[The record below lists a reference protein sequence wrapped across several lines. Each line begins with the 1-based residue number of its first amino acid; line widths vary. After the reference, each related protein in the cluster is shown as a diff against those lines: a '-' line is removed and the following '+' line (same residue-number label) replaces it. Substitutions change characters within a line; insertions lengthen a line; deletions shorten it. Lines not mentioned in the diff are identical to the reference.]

1 MGSTITVIANYTDD
15 GMTAESVSSAAT
27 AVVVAVTNVNNPV
40 TGTVTIDNLTPAEGD
55 TLMVSDDLVDIDG
68 LGTFVYQWKSGGAN
82 VGMNAT
88 TYTTTQADV
97 GNAITVTISFN
108 DVDGFPE
115 TKTSAPTAT
124 VTNVDDVGIVSIT
137 GTPTQGQALMANI
150 SDADGI
156 TAGSISYEWKRGTTI
171 VANTQSY
178 DLVQTDVGNT
188 LTVTVSY
195 TDAQSNEQKNITS
208 STPTIG
214 NVNDPGQVEI
224 EDTPPEEDRPIKAL
238 VTDPDGV
245 ASVSNYQWK
254 RGIINIGTNSDTYT
268 VVQADAG
275 ELITV
280 TVTYKDISGNEDTIS
295 SAAVTGINVNDVGV
309 ATISGTPTQGEKLT
323 ASITDADGTPS
334 NITYQWKR
342 GVTNVGT
349 NSNTYDLVQGD
360 VGKTITVTIDYND
373 GLEPRE
379 SATSSATAPIANVN
393 DTGTATIS
401 GLRTQGQTLT
411 AKISDADVVTPT
423 SPTYIWQRGNVNISG
438 ATAKTYLLTQD
449 DVNKTIKVTVSYT
462 DGFNAGTENATS
474 SPTGLIE
481 NVNDTGVATITGTAT
496 KGLTLT
502 AIVTDPDGVATIS
515 SYQWK
520 RGNAA
525 IGGATSPTYDLVQAD
540 VGNTMTVTVGYKVGS
555 DPQESAT
562 SDPTVSVAGVN
573 NTGVA
578 TIAGTPTE
586 GETLTANITDA
597 DGFAGSIFSYQWKR
611 EGLDITGAITK
622 NYALVQDDVGN
633 IITVIVS
640 YDDGLGNEES
650 VTSSATTSVVNV
662 NNVGA
667 VIIEGLVNNTAM
679 DSATLTA
686 SVTDADGTTTNTLNY
701 QWKRDGSDIA
711 GANSISYVLQSPE
724 DIGKAISV
732 TVDYTDDL
740 GGVESATSPPTNPT
754 LDMTAPDITLP
765 HLVDPTLT
773 DPIIVDAEGLFTP
786 VNIGAATANDN
797 NDDGALTPVSNAPNR
812 FSPGTTEVEWK
823 VTDAAGN
830 EAIATQTVIVRPL
843 VDFSVD
849 QLVAEDTTVSFRI
862 ILNGKVNDPV
872 EIDYFVSGDLLGSA
886 HTLVD
891 GMATINAGEDSTE
904 VSFTVSDSGAG
915 TGDIENIEIGM
926 FTPTDA
932 ALGTKTTLN
941 IGITEENIAPVV
953 SLSAVQAGKTT
964 RTVIISGK
972 GDVSVTSSVI
982 DPNTGDSL
990 NHDWSATDNTLFDT
1004 DGNVADD
1011 TFDFDP
1017 SNLTPGLYTLR
1028 LNVGDGSTT
1037 TEAEITLNILSDAL
1051 ASTLEDSDNDG
1062 IPNSLEN
1069 PDPNG
1074 SNAANILP
1082 SQRSLYT
1089 SRLLETEAGLKFSLG
1104 AVAFEA
1110 GKGQANVTLADT
1122 SNAGHPNDIGF
1133 AYPSG
1138 LFDFD
1143 IEGLGAAGQSIDIV
1157 LPQQLA
1163 IPANATYRKLVAN
1176 NWQEFVIDDNNAIA
1190 SALGA
1195 SGFAHHRVTLNIRP
1209 GLPKVIS
1216 VYN

>member
-1 MGSTITVIANYTDD
+1 MI
-15 GMTAESVSSAAT
+15 
-27 AVVVAVTNVNNPV
+27 NP
-40 TGTVTIDNLTPAEGD
+40 
-55 TLMVSDDLVDIDG
+55 
-68 LGTFVYQWKSGGAN
+68 
-82 VGMNAT
+82 
-88 TYTTTQADV
+88 
-97 GNAITVTISFN
+97 
-108 DVDGFPE
+108 
-115 TKTSAPTAT
+115 
-124 VTNVDDVGIVSIT
+124 VDDVGIVSIT
-137 GTPTQGQALMANI
+137 GTPTQGETLTANI

-156 TAGSISYEWKRGTTI
+156 AVDSISYQWKRGTTDI
-171 VANTQSY
+171 GTNSDTYV
-178 DLVQTDVGNT
+178 LVQTDVGNT

-208 STPTIG
+208 STATIG

-224 EDTPPEEDRPIKAL
+224 DGSPEEDRPITAV

-245 ASVSNYQWK
+245 ASISNYQWK
-254 RGIINIGTNSDTYT
+254 RGAINIGTNTDTYI
-268 VVQADAG
+268 VVQADVG
-275 ELITV
+275 KQITV

-295 SAAVTGINVNDVGV
+295 SAAVTGKNVNDVGV

-349 NSNTYDLVQGD
+349 NSDTYDLVQGD

-379 SATSSATAPIANVN
+379 SVTSSATAPIANVN

-411 AKISDADVVTPT
+411 ANISDADVVTPN
-423 SPTYIWQRGNVNISG
+423 SSTYQWKRGNVNISG
-438 ATAKTYLLTQD
+438 ATAETYLLTQD

-462 DGFNAGTENATS
+462 DGFNAGTESATS
-474 SPTGLIE
+474 SSTGLIA

-502 AIVTDPDGVATIS
+502 ASVTDPDGVATIS

-520 RGNAA
+520 RSNAT
-525 IGGATSPTYDLVQAD
+525 IGGATSPTYVLVQAD
-540 VGNTMTVTVGYKVGS
+540 VGNTMTVTVGYKVGL

-578 TIAGTPTE
+578 TITGTPKE

-597 DGFAGSIFSYQWKR
+597 DGFAAGSAFSYQWKR
-611 EGLDITGAITK
+611 EGMDITGATTK

-640 YDDGLGNEES
+640 YDDGLDNEES
-650 VTSSATTSVVNV
+650 VTSSATPSVENV
-662 NNVGA
+662 NNVGT
-667 VIIEGLVNNTAM
+667 VVIEGLVNGTAM
-679 DSATLTA
+679 DGATLTA
-686 SVTDADGTTTNTLNY
+686 IITDADGTTKNTLNY

-732 TVDYTDDL
+732 TVNYIDDL
-740 GGVESATSPPTNPT
+740 DAVESVTSIATNPT

-773 DPIIVDAEGLFTP
+773 DPIIADAEGLFTP
-786 VNIGAATANDN
+786 VNIGTATANDN
-797 NDDGALTPVSNAPNR
+797 NDGALTPVSNAPNR

-849 QLVAEDTTVSFRI
+849 QLVAEDTTVIFRI
-862 ILNGKVNDPV
+862 ILNGKVSDPV
-872 EIDYFVSGDLLGSA
+872 EIDYFVSGDLLGSS

-891 GMATINAGEDSTE
+891 GTATINAGEDSTE

-926 FTPTDA
+926 LTPTDA
-932 ALGTKTTLN
+932 VLGSKTTLN
-941 IGITEENIAPVV
+941 IGITEDNIAPVV
-953 SLSAVQAGKTT
+953 SLSAVQDTVST
-964 RTVIISGK
+964 RTITLAR
-972 GDVSVTSSVI
+972 GDVSVSSDVI
-982 DPNTGDSL
+982 DL
-990 NHDWSATDNTLFDT
+990 NDDALIYDWSATDNALIDN
-1004 DGNVADD
+1004 DGNVNDAA
-1011 TFDFDP
+1011 FVFDP
-1017 SNLTPGLYTLR
+1017 SGLSPGFYTLR
-1028 LNVGDGSTT
+1028 LSVSDGNAT
-1037 TEAEITLNILSDAL
+1037 TEAELLLNILTDAL
-1051 ASTLEDSDNDG
+1051 VSTIADVDNDG
-1062 IPNSLEN
+1062 IPDLLDLSEKT
-1069 PDPNG
+1069 
-1074 SNAANILP
+1074 NIFP
-1082 SQRSLYT
+1082 TQSGLYT
-1089 SRLLETEAGLKFSLG
+1089 SGLLETQMGLKFTLG
-1104 AVAFEA
+1104 DISFQT
-1110 GKGQANVTLADT
+1110 GKGQANVSLADI
-1122 SNAGHPNDIGF
+1122 SNAGKPADTGF
-1133 AYPSG
+1133 AYASG
-1138 LFDFD
+1138 LSDFN
-1143 IEGLGAAGQSIDIV
+1143 ITGLGIAGQSINIV
-1157 LPQQLA
+1157 IPQKIA
-1163 IPANATYRKLVAN
+1163 IPANATYRKLMVN
-1176 NWQEFVIDDNNAIA
+1176 NWQEFVVDANNAIA
-1190 SALGA
+1190 SAPGTP
-1195 SGFAHHRVTLNIRP
+1195 GFCSPPGDAQYRP
-1209 GLPKVIS
+1209 GLTQGHFCVQLTIEDGGANDADGAANNKISDPSGVATVFTAPKPPGTDDSNGIFGLGSLSLWWIS
-1216 VYN
+1216 LFGLFGLRNLYARAE